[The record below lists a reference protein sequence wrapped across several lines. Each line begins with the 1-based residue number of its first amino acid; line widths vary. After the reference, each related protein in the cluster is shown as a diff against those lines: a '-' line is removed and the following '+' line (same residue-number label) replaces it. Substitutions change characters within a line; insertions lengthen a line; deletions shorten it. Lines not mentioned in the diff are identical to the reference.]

1 MKSAFLFLAVV
12 LTACTGGVGDTVSTS
27 TPPPLVQ
34 EDPDQGLVVVSLDI
48 NGDDDPDLLT
58 VEPDGTIVA
67 ALESTSGDPID
78 TTDLRKGQKIDAKV
92 AEAIAAYVSNTVE
105 LASETRLDVVDS
117 TGATVS
123 VTVFE

>member
-1 MKSAFLFLAVV
+1 MKRALLFLAAI
-12 LTACTGGVGDTVSTS
+12 LAACTGGAGDVVSTS
-27 TPPPLVQ
+27 TPPPLALDEQ
-34 EDPDQGLVVVSLDI
+34 DQGQVVVSMDI

-58 VEPDGTIVA
+58 VERDGTIVA
-67 ALESTSGDPID
+67 ALESTGGDPID

-92 AEAIAAYVSNTVE
+92 AEAIAAYLSSTVE

-117 TGATVS
+117 TGATVE